1 MRRHGYI
8 IGGQVQGVG
17 FRPFVYRAASRNRLT
32 GHVGNTSDGVRVEVQ
47 GTDEGLAAFARALER
62 ELPPLARITA
72 LRRED
77 LPPVEGEDAF
87 RIVHSEGR
95 HGHAVL
101 VSPDVATC
109 DNCLADMRD
118 PHNRRYRYPFTNCTD
133 CGPRYTITRSIPYD
147 RATTSM
153 SCFPLCPE
161 CAAEYGDPMDRR
173 FHAQPN
179 ACPVCGPRV
188 WLVEAHDP
196 AVSVPELA
204 EGQEAVER
212 TAEALRAGKIV
223 AVKGLG
229 GFHLVCD
236 ATDAEAVALLRE
248 RKRRPHKSLAV
259 MVPDMA
265 AARRIARVSDEE
277 AAALTS
283 PERPIVALDALGALP
298 PGIAPDVD
306 SIGVMLPYT
315 PLHHLLLEAFAALS
329 PLPVLVM
336 TSGNAG
342 GEPISLGNR
351 EALARLR
358 HIADLFLLH
367 NRDILIRADDSVV
380 RVERSGGGDGDE
392 ALGRGGRTFLEKGFS
407 LPSPNPTPSS
417 PKTFVCGRKAE
428 PEQRER
434 TAQEFSTDN
443 NTQNYPQENE
453 YNQETETFP
462 NATGIPSGIASPP
475 VESLGKGGGVGEAPF
490 SRRVSLPYSS
500 PPLHFFRRARGFVPR
515 PLELPRDA
523 GRCVLATGAEL
534 KNTLCLTR
542 GRDAF
547 LSQHVGDLKNL
558 ETLAFF
564 REMAEHLSGLLE
576 VRPEAVV
583 CDLHPDYL
591 STGYALESGLP
602 VLRLQHHFAHI
613 YGALAENGHDAP
625 ALGLALDGTG
635 YGTDGTIWGGEL
647 LFVDPRSVSE
657 ERCGG
662 RIGRLAPFP
671 LPGGEAAIREPWRI
685 VSGFMGLP
693 EAEAHR
699 DRFAERMDEL
709 LGTERKQAVHTA
721 IMEMV
726 RRDATPRTSS
736 CGRLFDAASA
746 LFGLC
751 PAISYEGQAAIR
763 LESAQDLSA
772 TTVPPF
778 PIRERAGLLE
788 LDTATFFLHLLEL
801 RQAGVPV
808 SSLARRFHLGLV
820 EGLAELALSGAR
832 RCGVRT
838 VALSGGVLHN
848 RTVALLL
855 PGALERRGL
864 VPLTHHALP
873 PGDGGLS
880 FGQAAWACR
889 ILR

>member
-17 FRPFVYRAASRNRLT
+17 FRPFVYRAATRHGLT

-47 GTDEGLAAFARALER
+47 GSDEALAAFAHALEHG
-62 ELPPLARITA
+62 LPPLARITS
-72 LRRED
+72 LRREE
-77 LPPVEGEDAF
+77 LPLADGETAF
-87 RIVHSEGR
+87 AIAHSEGR

-109 DNCLADMRD
+109 GNCLADMRD
-118 PHNRRYRYPFTNCTD
+118 PANRRYRYPFTNCTD

-153 SCFPLCPE
+153 SCFPLCPD
-161 CAAEYGDPMDRR
+161 CAAEYNDPLDRR

-179 ACPVCGPRV
+179 ACPACGPKV
-188 WLVEAHDP
+188 WLAAAPEGDP
-196 AVSVPELA
+196 RIPGPELA
-204 EGQEAVER
+204 EGQHAIER
-212 TAEALRAGKIV
+212 TAAALRAGNIV

-236 ATDAEAVALLRE
+236 AASAEAVALLRE
-248 RKRRPHKSLAV
+248 RKRRPHKSLAI
-259 MVPDMA
+259 MVPDLET
-265 AARRIARVSDEE
+265 ARRVAHVSDAE

-283 PERPIVALDALGALP
+283 SERPIVVLASRGVLP
-298 PGIAPDVD
+298 PAIAPDVD

-329 PLPVLVM
+329 PLPALVM

-380 RVERSGGGDGDE
+380 RVEP
-392 ALGRGGRTFLEKGFS
+392 
-407 LPSPNPTPSS
+407 LPETS
-417 PKTFVCGRKAE
+417 
-428 PEQRER
+428 
-434 TAQEFSTDN
+434 FSTGN
-443 NTQNYPQENE
+443 NPQCYPQKN
-453 YNQETETFP
+453 
-462 NATGIPSGIASPP
+462 GIPSACSP
-475 VESLGKGGGVGEAPF
+475 SLPDGAPAGLPSTSAENAEGEAGNF
-490 SRRVSLPYSS
+490 SSGSLLREA

-542 GRDAF
+542 GKDAF

-558 ETLAFF
+558 ETFAFF
-564 REMAEHLSGLLE
+564 QDMAEHLGGLLE
-576 VRPEAVV
+576 VKPEAVV

-591 STGYALESGLP
+591 STSYALDSGLP
-602 VLRLQHHFAHI
+602 VLRLQHHYAHV
-613 YGALAENGHDAP
+613 YGVLAENGHDAP

-647 LFVDPRSVSE
+647 LFVDPKAAGE
-657 ERCGG
+657 ERYGG

-685 VSGFMGLP
+685 ASGFMGLP
-693 EAEAHR
+693 EAEGLR
-699 DRFAERMDEL
+699 GRFAEDMHAL
-709 LGTERKQAVHTA
+709 LRADGKRA
-721 IMEMV
+721 IHDAILEMV
-726 RRDATPRTSS
+726 RREATPMTSS
-736 CGRLFDAASA
+736 CGRLFDAVSA
-746 LFGLC
+746 LLGLC
-751 PAISYEGQAAIR
+751 PSVTYEGQAAIR
-763 LESAQDLSA
+763 LEAQQDLSV
-772 TTVPPF
+772 TTSAPF
-778 PIRERAGLLE
+778 PIRERGGLLE
-788 LDTATFFLHLLEL
+788 LDTAAFFLHLLEL
-801 RQAGVPV
+801 RRAGVPV
-808 SSLARRFHLGLV
+808 PDLARRFHLGLT

-838 VALSGGVLHN
+838 VALSGGVFHN
-848 RTVALLL
+848 RTIALLL
-855 PGALERRGL
+855 PEALARRGL

-880 FGQAAWACR
+880 YGQAAWASHV
-889 ILR
+889 LR

>member
-17 FRPFVYRAASRNRLT
+17 FRPFVYRAATRHGLT

-47 GTDEGLAAFARALER
+47 GSDEALAAFAHALEHG
-62 ELPPLARITA
+62 LPPLARITS
-72 LRRED
+72 LRREE
-77 LPPVEGEDAF
+77 LPLADGETAF
-87 RIVHSEGR
+87 AIAHSEGR

-109 DNCLADMRD
+109 GNCLADMRD
-118 PHNRRYRYPFTNCTD
+118 PANRRYRYPFTNCTD

-153 SCFPLCPE
+153 NCFPLCPD
-161 CAAEYGDPMDRR
+161 CAAVYNDPLDRR

-179 ACPVCGPRV
+179 ACPACGPKV
-188 WLVEAHDP
+188 WLAAAPEGDP
-196 AVSVPELA
+196 RIPGPELA
-204 EGQEAVER
+204 EGQHAIER
-212 TAEALRAGKIV
+212 TAAALRAGNIV

-236 ATDAEAVALLRE
+236 AASAETVALLRE
-248 RKRRPHKSLAV
+248 RKRRPHKSLAI
-259 MVPDMA
+259 MVPDLET
-265 AARRIARVSDEE
+265 ARRVAHVSDAE

-283 PERPIVALDALGALP
+283 SERPIVVLASRGVLP
-298 PGIAPDVD
+298 PAIAPDVD

-329 PLPVLVM
+329 PLPALVM

-380 RVERSGGGDGDE
+380 RVEPLPE
-392 ALGRGGRTFLEKGFS
+392 AGFS
-407 LPSPNPTPSS
+407 TGNNP
-417 PKTFVCGRKAE
+417 
-428 PEQRER
+428 QR
-434 TAQEFSTDN
+434 
-443 NTQNYPQENE
+443 YPQKN
-453 YNQETETFP
+453 
-462 NATGIPSGIASPP
+462 GIPSACSPSLP
-475 VESLGKGGGVGEAPF
+475 DGAPAGLPSTSAENVEGEAGNF
-490 SRRVSLPYSS
+490 SSGSLLREA

-542 GRDAF
+542 GKDAF

-558 ETLAFF
+558 ETFAFF
-564 REMAEHLSGLLE
+564 QDMAEHLGGLLE
-576 VRPEAVV
+576 VKPEAVV

-591 STGYALESGLP
+591 STSYALDSGLP
-602 VLRLQHHFAHI
+602 VLRLQHHFAHV
-613 YGALAENGHDAP
+613 YGVLAENGHDAP

-647 LFVDPRSVSE
+647 LFVDPKAAGE
-657 ERCGG
+657 ERYGG

-685 VSGFMGLP
+685 ASGFMGLP
-693 EAEAHR
+693 EAEGLR
-699 DRFAERMDEL
+699 GRFAEDMRAL
-709 LGTERKQAVHTA
+709 LRVDGKRAVYDA
-721 IMEMV
+721 ILEMV
-726 RRDATPRTSS
+726 RREATPMTSS
-736 CGRLFDAASA
+736 CGRLFDAVSA
-746 LFGLC
+746 LLGLC
-751 PAISYEGQAAIR
+751 PSVTYEGQAAIR
-763 LESAQDLSA
+763 LEAHQDLSV
-772 TTVPPF
+772 TTSAPF
-778 PIRERAGLLE
+778 PIRERGGLLE
-788 LDTATFFLHLLEL
+788 LDTAAFFLHLLEL
-801 RQAGVPV
+801 RRAGVPV
-808 SSLARRFHLGLV
+808 PDLARRFHLGLA

-838 VALSGGVLHN
+838 VALSGGVFHN
-848 RTVALLL
+848 RTIALLL
-855 PGALERRGL
+855 PEALARRGL

-880 FGQAAWACR
+880 YGQAAWASHV
-889 ILR
+889 LR

>member
-17 FRPFVYRAASRNRLT
+17 FRPFVYRAATRHGLT

-47 GTDEGLAAFARALER
+47 GSDEALAAFAHALEHG
-62 ELPPLARITA
+62 LPPLARITS
-72 LRRED
+72 LRREE
-77 LPPVEGEDAF
+77 LPLADGETAF
-87 RIVHSEGR
+87 AIAHSKGR

-109 DNCLADMRD
+109 GNCLADMRD
-118 PHNRRYRYPFTNCTD
+118 PANRRYRYPFTNCTD

-153 SCFPLCPE
+153 SCFPLCPD
-161 CAAEYGDPMDRR
+161 CAAEYNDPLDRR

-179 ACPVCGPRV
+179 ACPACGPKV
-188 WLVEAHDP
+188 WLAAAPEGDP
-196 AVSVPELA
+196 RIPGPELA
-204 EGQEAVER
+204 EGQHAIER
-212 TAEALRAGKIV
+212 TAAALRAGNIV

-236 ATDAEAVALLRE
+236 AASAEAVALLRE
-248 RKRRPHKSLAV
+248 RKRRPHKSLAI
-259 MVPDMA
+259 MVPDLET
-265 AARRIARVSDEE
+265 ARRVAHVSDAE

-283 PERPIVALDALGALP
+283 SERPIVVLASRGVLP
-298 PGIAPDVD
+298 PAIAPDVD

-329 PLPVLVM
+329 PLPALVM

-380 RVERSGGGDGDE
+380 RVEP
-392 ALGRGGRTFLEKGFS
+392 
-407 LPSPNPTPSS
+407 LPET
-417 PKTFVCGRKAE
+417 G
-428 PEQRER
+428 
-434 TAQEFSTDN
+434 FSTDN
-443 NTQNYPQENE
+443 NPQRYPQKN
-453 YNQETETFP
+453 
-462 NATGIPSGIASPP
+462 GIPSACSPSLP
-475 VESLGKGGGVGEAPF
+475 DGAPAGLPSTSAENVEGEAGN
-490 SRRVSLPYSS
+490 VSSGSLLREA

-542 GRDAF
+542 GKDAF

-558 ETLAFF
+558 ETFAFF
-564 REMAEHLSGLLE
+564 QDMAEHLGGLLE
-576 VRPEAVV
+576 VKPEAVV

-591 STGYALESGLP
+591 STSYALDSGLP
-602 VLRLQHHFAHI
+602 VLRLQHHFAHV
-613 YGALAENGHDAP
+613 YGVLAENGHDAP

-647 LFVDPRSVSE
+647 LFVDPKAAGE
-657 ERCGG
+657 ERYGG

-685 VSGFMGLP
+685 ASGFMGLP
-693 EAEAHR
+693 EAEGLR
-699 DRFAERMDEL
+699 GRFAEDMHAL
-709 LGTERKQAVHTA
+709 LRVDGKRAVHDA
-721 IMEMV
+721 ILEMV
-726 RRDATPRTSS
+726 RREATPMTSS
-736 CGRLFDAASA
+736 CGRLFDAVSA
-746 LFGLC
+746 LLGLC
-751 PAISYEGQAAIR
+751 PSVTYEGQAAIR
-763 LESAQDLSA
+763 LEAQQDLSV
-772 TTVPPF
+772 TTSAPF
-778 PIRERAGLLE
+778 PIRERGGLLE
-788 LDTATFFLHLLEL
+788 LDTAAFFLHLLEL
-801 RQAGVPV
+801 RRAGVPV
-808 SSLARRFHLGLV
+808 PDLARRFHLGLT

-838 VALSGGVLHN
+838 VALSGGVFHN
-848 RTVALLL
+848 RTIALLL
-855 PGALERRGL
+855 PEALARRGL
-864 VPLTHHALP
+864 VPLTHYALP

-880 FGQAAWACR
+880 YGQAAWASHV
-889 ILR
+889 LR

>member
-17 FRPFVYRAASRNRLT
+17 FRPFVYRAATRHGLT

-47 GTDEGLAAFARALER
+47 GSDEALAAFAHALEHG
-62 ELPPLARITA
+62 LPPLARITS
-72 LRRED
+72 LRREE
-77 LPPVEGEDAF
+77 LPLADGETAF
-87 RIVHSEGR
+87 AIAHSEGR

-109 DNCLADMRD
+109 GNCLADMRD
-118 PHNRRYRYPFTNCTD
+118 PANRRYRYPFTNCTD

-153 SCFPLCPE
+153 SCFPLCPD
-161 CAAEYGDPMDRR
+161 CAAEYNDPLDRR

-179 ACPVCGPRV
+179 ACPACGPKV
-188 WLVEAHDP
+188 WLAAAPEGDP
-196 AVSVPELA
+196 RIPGPELA
-204 EGQEAVER
+204 EGQHAIER
-212 TAEALRAGKIV
+212 TAAALRAGNIV

-236 ATDAEAVALLRE
+236 AASAETVALLRE
-248 RKRRPHKSLAV
+248 RKRRPHKSLAI
-259 MVPDMA
+259 MVPDLET
-265 AARRIARVSDEE
+265 ARRVAHVSDAE

-283 PERPIVALDALGALP
+283 SERPIVVLASRGVLP
-298 PGIAPDVD
+298 PAIAPDVD

-329 PLPVLVM
+329 PLPALVM

-380 RVERSGGGDGDE
+380 RVEP
-392 ALGRGGRTFLEKGFS
+392 
-407 LPSPNPTPSS
+407 LPET
-417 PKTFVCGRKAE
+417 G
-428 PEQRER
+428 
-434 TAQEFSTDN
+434 FSTDN
-443 NTQNYPQENE
+443 NPQCYPQKN
-453 YNQETETFP
+453 
-462 NATGIPSGIASPP
+462 GIPSACSP
-475 VESLGKGGGVGEAPF
+475 SLPDGTPAGLPSTSAENLEGEAGSFF
-490 SRRVSLPYSS
+490 SGSLLREA

-542 GRDAF
+542 GKDAF

-558 ETLAFF
+558 ETFAFF
-564 REMAEHLSGLLE
+564 QDMAEHLGGLLE
-576 VRPEAVV
+576 VKPEAVV

-591 STGYALESGLP
+591 STSYALDSGLP
-602 VLRLQHHFAHI
+602 VLRLQHHFAHV
-613 YGALAENGHDAP
+613 YGVLAENGHDAP

-647 LFVDPRSVSE
+647 LFVDPKAAGE
-657 ERCGG
+657 ERYGG

-685 VSGFMGLP
+685 ASGFMGLP
-693 EAEAHR
+693 EAEGLR
-699 DRFAERMDEL
+699 GRFAEDMHAL
-709 LGTERKQAVHTA
+709 LRVDGKRAVHDA
-721 IMEMV
+721 ILEMV
-726 RRDATPRTSS
+726 RREATPMTSS
-736 CGRLFDAASA
+736 CGRLFDAVSA
-746 LFGLC
+746 LLGLC
-751 PAISYEGQAAIR
+751 PSVTYEGQAAIR
-763 LESAQDLSA
+763 LEAHQDLSV
-772 TTVPPF
+772 TTSAPF
-778 PIRERAGLLE
+778 PIRERGGLLE
-788 LDTATFFLHLLEL
+788 LDTAAFFLHLLEL
-801 RQAGVPV
+801 RRVGVPV
-808 SSLARRFHLGLV
+808 PDLARRFHLGLT

-838 VALSGGVLHN
+838 VALSGGVFHN
-848 RTVALLL
+848 RTIALLL
-855 PGALERRGL
+855 PEALARRGL

-880 FGQAAWACR
+880 YGQAAWASHV
-889 ILR
+889 LR